1 MAEQDKDKKLIIDED
16 WKNQAQREKETL
28 AEQEAQAE
36 HDEGGEGGEEMGLPP
51 ADLTGLAS
59 MLATQAF
66 FALGLIGREGEPQR
80 APDFVLGK
88 FHIDM
93 LEMLEQ
99 KTAGNRTDDETKM
112 LTGTLGQLR
121 MAFVQLAE
129 KAS

>member
-16 WKNQAQREKETL
+16 WKNQAQRDKEKL
-28 AEQEAQAE
+28 AEQEAQEE
-36 HDEGGEGGEEMGLPP
+36 HDEGGEDTGLPP

-80 APDFVLGK
+80 QPDFVLGK

-99 KTAGNRTDDETKM
+99 KTQGNRTDDETKM

>member
-16 WKNQAQREKETL
+16 WKNQAQRDKEKL
-28 AEQEAQAE
+28 AEQEAQEE
-36 HDEGGEGGEEMGLPP
+36 HDEGGEETGLPP

-80 APDFVLGK
+80 QPDFVLGK

-112 LTGTLGQLR
+112 FTGTLGQLR

>member
-1 MAEQDKDKKLIIDED
+1 MAEQEKDKKLIIDED
-16 WKNQAQREKETL
+16 WKNQAQREKEKL
-28 AEQEAQAE
+28 AEQEAQE
-36 HDEGGEGGEEMGLPP
+36 EQEEGGEEEMGLPP
-51 ADLTGLAS
+51 ADLSGLAS

-80 APDFVLGK
+80 QPDFVLAK

-93 LEMLEQ
+93 LEMLEK
-99 KTAGNRTDDETKM
+99 KTAGNRTDDETKV

>member
-16 WKNQAQREKETL
+16 WKNQAQRDKEKL
-28 AEQEAQAE
+28 AEQEAQEE
-36 HDEGGEGGEEMGLPP
+36 HDEGGEETGLPP

-80 APDFVLGK
+80 QPDFVLGK

>member
-1 MAEQDKDKKLIIDED
+1 MAEPDKDKKLIIDED
-16 WKNQAQREKETL
+16 WKNQAQREKEKL

-36 HDEGGEGGEEMGLPP
+36 HDEGGEEMGLPP
-51 ADLTGLAS
+51 ADLTGLVS

-80 APDFVLGK
+80 PPDFVLAK

-93 LEMLEQ
+93 LEMLEK
-99 KTAGNRTDDETKM
+99 KTGGNRTDDETKM
-112 LTGTLGQLR
+112 MTGTLGQLR
-121 MAFVQLAE
+121 MAFVQMVE

>member
-16 WKNQAQREKETL
+16 WKNQAQREKERL
-28 AEQEAQAE
+28 AEQEAQEE
-36 HDEGGEGGEEMGLPP
+36 HDEGGEGGDETGLPP
-51 ADLTGLAS
+51 ADLTGLVS

-80 APDFVLGK
+80 QPDFVLAK

-112 LTGTLGQLR
+112 FTGTLGQLR

>member
-16 WKNQAQREKETL
+16 WKNQAQRDKEKL
-28 AEQEAQAE
+28 AEQEAQEE
-36 HDEGGEGGEEMGLPP
+36 HDEGGEETGLPP

-112 LTGTLGQLR
+112 FTGTLGQLR

>member
-16 WKNQAQREKETL
+16 WKNQAQRDKEKL
-28 AEQEAQAE
+28 AEQEAQEE
-36 HDEGGEGGEEMGLPP
+36 HDEGGEDTGLPP

-112 LTGTLGQLR
+112 FTGTLGQLR

>member
-16 WKNQAQREKETL
+16 WKNQAQRDKEKL
-28 AEQEAQAE
+28 AEQEAQE
-36 HDEGGEGGEEMGLPP
+36 EQDEGGEETGLPP
-51 ADLTGLAS
+51 ADLTGLVS

-80 APDFVLGK
+80 QPDFVLGK

>member
-1 MAEQDKDKKLIIDED
+1 MAEQEKDKKLIIDED
-16 WKNQAQREKETL
+16 WKNQAQREKEKL
-28 AEQEAQAE
+28 AEQEAQE
-36 HDEGGEGGEEMGLPP
+36 EQDEGGEEEMGLPP
-51 ADLTGLAS
+51 ADLSGLAS

-80 APDFVLGK
+80 QPDFVLAK

-93 LEMLEQ
+93 LEMLEK
-99 KTAGNRTDDETKM
+99 KTAGNRTDDETKV

>member
-16 WKNQAQREKETL
+16 WKNQAQRDKEKL
-28 AEQEAQAE
+28 AEQEAQEE
-36 HDEGGEGGEEMGLPP
+36 HDEGGEDTGLPP

-80 APDFVLGK
+80 QPDFVLGK